1 MIEYSNPQ
9 GMPVIIA
16 GLPQSGSTLLYNIII
31 GIISCI
37 CNRKEI
43 GMGDMNGITS
53 HELLT
58 VVMTTNR
65 PMVMKT
71 HGLDLNSRIMLTDPK
86 TKVFTTCR
94 DLRDCVASH
103 LRKSEILKNDMINS
117 FSSLKAL
124 STNKDNSRS
133 TISSLDDLKKLL
145 SIDFSEEQWRLH
157 RIKALVCDNLHIY
170 ESWRDKSDYEFNY
183 EKFKESS
190 TESKISQIRYMASAL
205 NISLRP
211 QQAYDILH
219 LVEVILPASAHET
232 NTKPSEGNFLSQS
245 HMTNHGKIKG
255 YQNVL
260 TDAEIQVI
268 EDIAGDWLRE
278 KGYLT

>member
-1 MIEYSNPQ
+1 MKEYSNPK
-9 GMPVIIA
+9 GLPVIVA

-31 GIISCI
+31 GIISCR

-58 VVMTTNR
+58 AVMITNR
-65 PMVMKT
+65 PIVMKT
-71 HGLDLNSRIMLTDPK
+71 HGLGLNSRIMLTDPK

-94 DLRDCVASH
+94 DLRDCVASN

-117 FSSLKAL
+117 CSSLNL

-133 TISSLDDLKKLL
+133 AISSLDDLKKLL

-157 RIKALVCDNLHIY
+157 RIKALVCDNLHTY

-183 EKFKESS
+183 EKFKEASM
-190 TESKISQIRYMASAL
+190 ESKISQIIHIASVL

-232 NTKPSEGNFLSQS
+232 DTKPSEGNFLSQS

-255 YQNVL
+255 YRNTL
-260 TDAEIQVI
+260 TDTEIQLI